1 MCEHHDHSDHERID
15 LDKYLSEMS
24 EDEKTEMVAG
34 SSLVLLASLCDHY
47 IDEGVADPT
56 MFQALEIAEK
66 LAKIFGSS
74 QVADILAITKMRA
87 GDLIDKQIAERKD
100 ELDDTFLAQLQGM
113 GFGLNA

>member
-1 MCEHHDHSDHERID
+1 
-15 LDKYLSEMS
+15 
-24 EDEKTEMVAG
+24 
-34 SSLVLLASLCDHY
+34 
-47 IDEGVADPT
+47 

-100 ELDDTFLAQLQGM
+100 ELDDTFLSQLQKM

>member
-1 MCEHHDHSDHERID
+1 MCEHHDHENID
-15 LDKYLSEMS
+15 PMEIIEGMS
-24 EDEKTEMVAG
+24 EEHRTEMVAG

-100 ELDDTFLAQLQGM
+100 ELDDTFLAQLQKM